1 MKIEQEEQ
9 FIFDLKALK
18 MEHQDEK
25 FFLATTMFSMIVMFF
40 LFDLLY

>member
-1 MKIEQEEQ
+1 MKIEQEPQ
-9 FIFDLKALK
+9 FFLDLKSLK
-18 MEHQDEK
+18 MEHADEK